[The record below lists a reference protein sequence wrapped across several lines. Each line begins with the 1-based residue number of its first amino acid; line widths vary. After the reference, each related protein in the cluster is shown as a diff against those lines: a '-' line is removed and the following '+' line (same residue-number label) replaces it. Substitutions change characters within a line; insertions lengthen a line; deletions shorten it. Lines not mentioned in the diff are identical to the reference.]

1 MCLACVRNIIRPM
14 APISIE
20 KSVSTVLKTSIK
32 VKASIIYEAAIK
44 FTASLLT
51 IVCVSI
57 FSIFKE

>member
-1 MCLACVRNIIRPM
+1 M